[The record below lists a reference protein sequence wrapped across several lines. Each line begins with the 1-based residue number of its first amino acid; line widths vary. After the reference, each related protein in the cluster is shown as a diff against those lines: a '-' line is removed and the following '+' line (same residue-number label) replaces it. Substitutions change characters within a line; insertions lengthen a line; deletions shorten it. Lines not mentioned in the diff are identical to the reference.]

1 MRQIQNIVFC
11 ALSMAFSPSLH
22 AQTPGGVGMPV
33 VWQQGPCLL
42 RTQSNKPLSVVSVID
57 GKVCAYTT
65 SSAMGG
71 TLRMGGKPMSS
82 TGHPQEHLAYA
93 RALSM
98 QERQRVESHLALRYG
113 ITLGGNYLDSHGKII
128 WDGNRNKAFRHHVA
142 GIAHDAAS
150 GLKLLHGASSE
161 EMHPLQV
168 TTQTLADGQSLLWG
182 DDGAP
187 AELADSKAHG
197 KWVLRKWVSESS
209 SMAGTPIRMSLGIDR
224 LRQTGMEQGEDIYL
238 AIDPSETGNF
248 RADEVRYVRGEMN
261 EEDSVV
267 FHGIDAGSLHC
278 FTFRVAGEMFTTLS
292 VDQLSRDSESMGT
305 ATILVSGGV
314 PPYRMC
320 LEREGQAMYDQ
331 SSSDTL
337 RRIGGLVEG
346 RYSLLTTDKLGNE
359 YGHEFQVSA
368 SGNMELPDDLR
379 NARSL
384 HDVFFLATE
393 VTPNPTADGYV
404 RIRLETAAEFPLTT
418 ILYTAAGEEVDKS
431 EFGAGTY
438 FHTTA
443 YLPSPGTYLLR
454 MVAGNHSKT
463 IKLIRR

>member
-1 MRQIQNIVFC
+1 
-11 ALSMAFSPSLH
+11 
-22 AQTPGGVGMPV
+22 
-33 VWQQGPCLL
+33 
-42 RTQSNKPLSVVSVID
+42 
-57 GKVCAYTT
+57 
-65 SSAMGG
+65 
-71 TLRMGGKPMSS
+71 
-82 TGHPQEHLAYA
+82 
-93 RALSM
+93 
-98 QERQRVESHLALRYG
+98 
-113 ITLGGNYLDSHGKII
+113 
-128 WDGNRNKAFRHHVA
+128 
-142 GIAHDAAS
+142 
-150 GLKLLHGASSE
+150 
-161 EMHPLQV
+161 
-168 TTQTLADGQSLLWG
+168 
-182 DDGAP
+182 
-187 AELADSKAHG
+187 
-197 KWVLRKWVSESS
+197 
-209 SMAGTPIRMSLGIDR
+209 
-224 LRQTGMEQGEDIYL
+224 
-238 AIDPSETGNF
+238 
-248 RADEVRYVRGEMN
+248 
-261 EEDSVV
+261 
-267 FHGIDAGSLHC
+267 
-278 FTFRVAGEMFTTLS
+278 
-292 VDQLSRDSESMGT
+292 
-305 ATILVSGGV
+305 
-314 PPYRMC
+314 MC

-337 RRIGGLVEG
+337 RSIGGLVEG

-438 FHTTA
+438 FRTTA